1 MKGIFNIFN
10 VYTYMQYIEFKK
22 AKSIIHNL
30 KIKSVKEYYS
40 LFKEGKIPAGIPRN
54 PNRDYVEFINWPD
67 FLGNGN
73 VAAKDKPFLSYE
85 DCREYLLHEGV
96 DSKDKFEAWRKL
108 KLNNLVPTK
117 PDKTYK
123 TEWKSWGVFFK
134 TSRVADIIK
143 HQNFLNYSE
152 AKEYLAKFNFA
163 NEEEF
168 YLWAKSSERPNNIPA
183 SPRKTYGKD
192 FVSMGDFLGNGNYH
206 FKKYLPFNECIEFIH
221 SLKLNSIMDFQK
233 WITENK
239 KTHSIPSHPQD
250 IYPEFEGWPEFLGYQ
265 RNVSV
270 GEKTISSILV
280 SNGIK
285 HVHQY
290 TFADCVDLKPLPFDI
305 AITDEFNKVKLLIE
319 FHGIQHFESIEF
331 YGGIEA
337 LEKTQK
343 RDKIKK
349 DYCKKN
355 NIPLIE
361 IIYKHNLEIELVNSL
376 AYYGIA
382 VDLTLER
389 KSAINRNYL
398 SFEEAKTIIRELKLT
413 SVIDFNKLKDK
424 RPLGVPSQPNLIY
437 KKNGWIS
444 WGDFLGTNRVQSKKA
459 TFVSYEECKKW
470 MLDNEI
476 KSAEE
481 WRIKRIN
488 KPSYI
493 PSHPEKIYKS
503 EWKGWQELFNPA
515 DTQSV

>member
-1 MKGIFNIFN
+1 MK
-10 VYTYMQYIEFKK
+10 YIEFKK

-40 LFKEGKIPAGIPRN
+40 FFKEGKIPIGIPRN

-85 DCREYLLHEGV
+85 DCREYLIDEGIN
-96 DSKDKFEAWRKL
+96 SKEKFEEWRKL
-108 KLNNLVPTK
+108 KLNNLVPTR

-123 TEWKSWGVFFK
+123 NEWESWGVFFK
-134 TSRVADIIK
+134 TNRIADVTK
-143 HQNFLNYSE
+143 HQNFLNYQE
-152 AKEYLAKFNFA
+152 AKEYLSQFNFQ
-163 NEEEF
+163 NEEDF
-168 YLWAKSSERPNNIPA
+168 YSWAKSSERPNNIPA

-192 FVSMGDFLGNGNYH
+192 FISMGDFLGNGNFRTKDWPAYEDYKAIIQKNKFNSIDE
-206 FKKYLPFNECIEFIH
+206 FKEWAKLNCKELNLPASPFN
-221 SLKLNSIMDFQK
+221 
-233 WITENK
+233 
-239 KTHSIPSHPQD
+239 

-290 TFADCVDLKPLPFDI
+290 TFVDCVDFKPLPFDI

-319 FHGIQHFESIEF
+319 FHGIQHFEPIEF
-331 YGGIEA
+331 YGGIES

-361 IIYKHNLEIELVNSL
+361 ITYKHNLEIELVNAL

-398 SFEEAKTIIRELKLT
+398 SFEEAKTIIQELKLT
-413 SVIDFNKLKDK
+413 SVIDFNELKDK

-470 MLDNEI
+470 ILDNEI

-488 KPSYI
+488 KPIYI

-503 EWKGWQELFNPA
+503 EWKGWREFLNPA
-515 DTQSV
+515 DTQSELTT